1 MFSCHIKTYGKPSAK
16 NIIIFPGVAFS
27 QKYGTFLGYLFAACG
42 YQAHVL
48 YYSSNIFGSHPK
60 DIREN
65 ITHVVQKAE
74 EYIKKNKKRKINW
87 YVFGTSLGSV
97 MALKLS
103 HDLPRIEKT
112 VINLCPSSL
121 SSAILSWN
129 NPYKKIKETY
139 LKHKDM
145 SKKIVSE
152 LSQVSPSNNITQV
165 KKQEILF
172 YMAKNDSVFPYDDA
186 KSLLSMMEE
195 KGSKVTAVINDRHNH
210 QISEAI
216 NIFKTETYLNFLK

>member
-42 YQAHVL
+42 YQAHVI
-48 YYSSNIFGSHPK
+48 YYSSNIFGTHPK

-65 ITHVVQKAE
+65 IMHVVHKAAE
-74 EYIKKNKKRKINW
+74 HIKKNKKKKMSW

-103 HDLPRIEKT
+103 NDLPKIEKAI
-112 VINLCPSSL
+112 INLCPLSL
-121 SSAILSWN
+121 SSSILSWS
-129 NPYKKIKETY
+129 NPYKKIKDAY
-139 LKHKDM
+139 FKHKDM
-145 SKKIVSE
+145 NKKIFSE
-152 LSQVSPSNNITQV
+152 ISPISPDNNISHV
-165 KKQEILF
+165 SKQEILF
-172 YMAKNDSVFPYDDA
+172 YMAKNDKIFPFDEA
-186 KSLLSMMEE
+186 NKLLKKMEE

-210 QISEAI
+210 QVSEAI